1 MRVPLATHGPT
12 LDTIIKNH
20 QFATF
25 FTVLPVLVVQVAY
38 DAVCS
43 N

>member
-1 MRVPLATHGPT
+1 MHIFGPRSRYVT
-12 LDTIIKNH
+12 QNYH

-25 FTVLPVLVVQVAY
+25 FTVLPVLGVVQVAY
-38 DAVCS
+38 YAVCS